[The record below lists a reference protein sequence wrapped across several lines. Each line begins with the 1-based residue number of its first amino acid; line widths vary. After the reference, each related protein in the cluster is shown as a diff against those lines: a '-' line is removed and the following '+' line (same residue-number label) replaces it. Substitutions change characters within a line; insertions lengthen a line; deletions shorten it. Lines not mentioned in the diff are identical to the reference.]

1 MPGQPDDPDQTTP
14 SAVAFQRRIVEAVQ
28 TQLREYGNQ
37 LTAELEKVRSDLATE
52 RRRRAELE
60 QQIAAL
66 AGGLEKSHDDNLRA
80 RQQLQS
86 ANDAKIEGLVTLVDA
101 TVESVAT
108 ISDDVVAAVES
119 RVESRVEGRIAE
131 AEERSKNVENR
142 LAELDAQL
150 ADAGPASSA
159 VEDRV
164 VGLDTRLA
172 DVVAATAG
180 VQAHAAELDAKLTEA
195 MAATTGADGRL
206 AELGAQVTEVGERSS
221 SVETRLAD
229 LETKITE
236 GESSADDRFESR
248 IAGVSAAFGARLDEM
263 SATIETIADADERD
277 QALAALR
284 TDVEQRLG
292 DVENRLAAASDTIA
306 TLSTGL
312 EEVRS
317 QLGAVDVEE
326 LDELRERMASA
337 AGEAMLV
344 RIDLERFQAKT
355 DEALDAST
363 IRMADLEAQL
373 NAQAMDTEMAM
384 QLERLEEI
392 ERALIELDP
401 DQFVRVADIES
412 ADDGDDPS
420 ITAAVTPVLPD
431 QAHLNDGTS

>member
-119 RVESRVEGRIAE
+119 RVESRIAE

-344 RIDLERFQAKT
+344 RIDLERFQAKA

>member
-292 DVENRLAAASDTIA
+292 DVENRLAAVSDTIA

>member
-119 RVESRVEGRIAE
+119 RVESRIAE